1 MRIWRKMLANDQGMI
16 LVISLL
22 ILALLLGAGVGAI
35 VSTQTDLK
43 TSSNLKNG
51 KQAFYLAEAGVNRA
65 LQQMANGDGTN
76 DFSTVS
82 ASSSTTTL
90 FSNESLGQGSYTVT
104 AQVVSGS
111 SPVRVKVTSTGCVP
125 AANPCSS
132 GNSQVV
138 IEAQFKAYSI
148 GPPPG
153 TITLVGSS
161 ASFAGGNSNAKKLNG
176 NEATGCGSTPSKPV
190 VAVTDGAS
198 ETAVQTAIDGS
209 KPATYI
215 TSYADGPTDDI
226 VASGAV
232 ADIKNAYG
240 FDYTSLTDLES
251 LMDRVRRG
259 ANEVVAS
266 GGTPTNLG
274 SVGSEKIVFVDGDL
288 TLGASSGSGAGIL
301 AVKGNLSMH
310 GNVSYTGLIL
320 VIGKGFMTR
329 FGGGNG
335 QLKGATI
342 VAKVV
347 GPDGVYGTA
356 DDVIGSTPTAD
367 TSGGGNSDYL
377 YCSTVIDRAFSRL
390 LTQVNW
396 KEVF

>member
-1 MRIWRKMLANDQGMI
+1 METLRKLLANERGMI

-82 ASSSTTTL
+82 TATGTTTL

-161 ASFAGGNSNAKKLNG
+161 ASFAGGNSNAKELNG

-198 ETAVQTAIDGS
+198 KTAVQAEINAKRPDTFV
-209 KPATYI
+209 
-215 TSYADGPTDDI
+215 TSYAGGKTDDI
-226 VASGAV
+226 VASGEV
-232 ADIKNAYG
+232 ANIQNTFG
-240 FDYTSLTDLES
+240 FDYTSVTDLES
-251 LMDRVRRG
+251 LMDRVQRG

-288 TLGASSGSGAGIL
+288 TLGSGSGAGIL

-320 VIGKGFMTR
+320 VIGKGYMTR
-329 FGGGNG
+329 SGGGNG

-347 GPDGVYGTA
+347 GPDNIYGTA